1 MNLLF
6 SINDHYTTQL
16 ATVLLSI
23 KVNTNADDF
32 DVYVIQ
38 KEPLQQGPKL
48 AAFCQRLGMTYHHGE
63 ERDV

>member
-6 SINDHYTTQL
+6 SIDDHYTTQL

-23 KVNTNADDF
+23 KVSTPAPNF

-38 KEPLQQGPKL
+38 KQLLQDGPSW
-48 AAFCQRLGMTYHHGE
+48 RPSVSGWG
-63 ERDV
+63 

>member
-6 SINDHYTTQL
+6 SIDDHYTTQL

-23 KVNTNADDF
+23 KVNTMAQNF
-32 DVYVIQ
+32 DIYVIQ

-48 AAFCQRLGMTYHHGE
+48 ADFCQPTYL
-63 ERDV
+63 

>member
-38 KEPLQQGPKL
+38 KEPLQ
-48 AAFCQRLGMTYHHGE
+48 